1 MSYTQVNKPAST
13 TYSGV
18 SRDIVNY
25 PQYGVA
31 IYGTSKYGRQSP
43 YTSSAKPV
51 STTYSQ
57 VAKPT

>member
-1 MSYTQVNKPAST
+1 MSYTNITKPIGT

-18 SRDIVNY
+18 SRDKVNY

-51 STTYSQ
+51 STTYSTI
-57 VAKPT
+57 AKPV